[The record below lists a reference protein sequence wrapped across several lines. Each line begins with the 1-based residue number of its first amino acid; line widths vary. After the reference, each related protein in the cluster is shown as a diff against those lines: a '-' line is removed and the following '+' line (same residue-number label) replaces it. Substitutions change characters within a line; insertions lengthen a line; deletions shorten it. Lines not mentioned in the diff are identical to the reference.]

1 MAKKE
6 LVLEKVKDFSFE
18 EFEVEER
25 VCTKCG
31 RVFPITRLFK
41 DTKCSECD
49 TTKKV
54 VVNN

>member
-6 LVLEKVKDFSFE
+6 IVLETVKDFSFE

-31 RVFPITRLFK
+31 KVFPIT
-41 DTKCSECD
+41 
-49 TTKKV
+49 
-54 VVNN
+54 

>member
-6 LVLEKVKDFSFE
+6 IVLEMVKDFSFE

-25 VCTKCG
+25 FCTKCG
-31 RVFPITRLFK
+31 RVFPVIRLFK
-41 DTKCSECD
+41 DTKCSKCS

-54 VVNN
+54 VVNK